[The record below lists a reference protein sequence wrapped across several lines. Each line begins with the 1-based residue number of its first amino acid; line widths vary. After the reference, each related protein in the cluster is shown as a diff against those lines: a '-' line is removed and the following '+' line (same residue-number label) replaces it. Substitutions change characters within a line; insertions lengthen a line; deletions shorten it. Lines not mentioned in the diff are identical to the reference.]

1 MTCRVGGGETVLE
14 RRRDDVGACV
24 GQTGCRR
31 GIGEV
36 GEEVLRSGKFQIV
49 TLVEVVERLL
59 EDDED
64 RSRRRG
70 ADGSDERS

>member
-1 MTCRVGGGETVLE
+1 MLLE
-14 RRRDDVGACV
+14 LVW
-24 GQTGCRR
+24 GQMGCRR
-31 GIGEV
+31 GVGEV

-64 RSRRRG
+64 RSRRRR

>member
-1 MTCRVGGGETVLE
+1 M
-14 RRRDDVGACV
+14 
-24 GQTGCRR
+24 
-31 GIGEV
+31 

-64 RSRRRG
+64 RSRRRR